1 MIALKYLLL
10 GKTLPSSTP
19 SLLLQ
24 RPSGKQSKNNEAT
37 PRVDENCI
45 LRAAPNTLRLCPHG
59 LREGHGCQVS
69 LLCGPGNLR

>member
-1 MIALKYLLL
+1 MIALKCLLL

-19 SLLLQ
+19 SLLQ

-45 LRAAPNTLRLCPHG
+45 LRAAPITLRLCPRG

-69 LLCGPGNLR
+69 LLPGPGNLH